1 MNHIRV
7 VNDHSWYNKYYY
19 NIFIYLC
26 FFLEM
31 IIHEHSYFLYTLQTF
46 PFDLSLYLY
55 QIMLVIKLIFFHF
68 YLYFTICVSID
79 MGCPSINFLFL
90 IPFPIAIVS
99 SLTSTCQFHETM
111 MSQVNTKIVSGQPWD
126 TRSYL
131 YPHVSSHLKTFP
143 CLPAFLLPTNIG
155 YVICQSSHVRPIF
168 FSFHFPNFRW
178 FLYLM

>member
-55 QIMLVIKLIFFHF
+55 QIMLVIKLIFFSFLSLFH
-68 YLYFTICVSID
+68 YLCVHWHGVSIYKF
-79 MGCPSINFLFL
+79 S
-90 IPFPIAIVS
+90 FPN
-99 SLTSTCQFHETM
+99 SLPNCHCEQSDKH
-111 MSQVNTKIVSGQPWD
+111 MSVPWD
-126 TRSYL
+126 NDVTSEHKDCQWSAMRHEILSLSTR
-131 YPHVSSHLKTFP
+131 VFSS
-143 CLPAFLLPTNIG
+143 
-155 YVICQSSHVRPIF
+155 
-168 FSFHFPNFRW
+168 
-178 FLYLM
+178 